1 MADLAGSSSS
11 SGLSLNTRGV
21 ARREK
26 MQNDLAMR
34 TSSYFLQVR
43 QQLYKRMNPARAVP
57 KTAED
62 LGQADISMTA
72 YMERYGGY
80 RNCKETGM
88 IMWILSHAMDAAA
101 QEDFHAT
108 KEYLALLTASL
119 EQSALDGGWGIAY
132 VLSLMEEPPQQI
144 FADRL
149 QPLSAVG
156 RPFAPLV
163 PPGWA
168 SVALSYMKELE
179 VLTTRKTE
187 AKKAPTPSVPAA
199 GATTDT
205 STSPSPKRKPRFPR
219 KPKAAPEAS

>member
-1 MADLAGSSSS
+1 
-11 SGLSLNTRGV
+11 
-21 ARREK
+21 
-26 MQNDLAMR
+26 
-34 TSSYFLQVR
+34 
-43 QQLYKRMNPARAVP
+43 
-57 KTAED
+57 
-62 LGQADISMTA
+62 
-72 YMERYGGY
+72 
-80 RNCKETGM
+80 M

-149 QPLSAVG
+149 QPMSAVG

-163 PPGWA
+163 PPSWS

-187 AKKAPTPSVPAA
+187 AKKSPSAPVTAA
-199 GATTDT
+199 VLGADT
-205 STSPSPKRKPRFPR
+205 SSSPSPKRKPRFPR
-219 KPKAAPEAS
+219 KPKAPPEAN